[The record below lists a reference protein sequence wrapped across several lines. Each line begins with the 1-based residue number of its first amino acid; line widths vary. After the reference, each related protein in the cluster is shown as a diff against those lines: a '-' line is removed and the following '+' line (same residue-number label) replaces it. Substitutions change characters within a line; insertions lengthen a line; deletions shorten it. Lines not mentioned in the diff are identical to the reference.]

1 MSLFS
6 SMTTAI
12 SGMNAQSRAL
22 GHISDNVANSQTIG
36 FKRTDTRF
44 EDLLTQSSSRVHTPG
59 AVSATPDAT
68 VSLQGS
74 LEMVDNPLA
83 LALTGNGL
91 FSVARPLG
99 RDADGS
105 TLFDGQQLFTRAG
118 DFRKDS
124 SGYLVNS
131 AGYALQGWSADGN
144 GLVNEGVLAPIRIDE
159 ASLAAQPT
167 TTAVLTANL
176 PKTPSSPDPIG
187 TQFQIYNTA
196 GDLKSVQL
204 SWTLGAQPNTWTV
217 TASDGTSNLASQ
229 TLTFD
234 PNTGTAP
241 AGSSLTFGGDFG
253 QGPQTVTLDL
263 SKVTQHAG
271 SAYEQSKIAV
281 DGQTS
286 GAFRSV
292 AIRDSG
298 DVVVS
303 YDNGASRTVGRAP
316 VVTFS
321 NPDALQRMDGQAFGL
336 SAEAGAMQV
345 QASGAKGA
353 GTISTNALEH
363 SNVDIAAEF
372 TKLIVA
378 QRAYTANTRIV
389 TTTDQMLEE
398 TINMRR

>member
-1 MSLFS
+1 MSLFN

-36 FKRTDTRF
+36 FKRTDTNF
-44 EDLLTQSSSRVHTPG
+44 EDLVTQSSSRIHTPG
-59 AVSATPDAT
+59 AVSATPEAT

-74 LEMVDNPLA
+74 LEMVDNPLSIA
-83 LALTGNGL
+83 LSGNGL
-91 FSVARPLG
+91 LSVAQPAG
-99 RDADGS
+99 RKADGS
-105 TLFDGQQLFTRAG
+105 VAFENQQLFTRAG

-124 SGYLVNS
+124 SGYLVNGS
-131 AGYALQGWSADGN
+131 GYALQGWSADAN
-144 GLVNEGVLAPIRIDE
+144 GVVNQGPLSPIRVDE
-159 ASLAAQPT
+159 TPIAAQPT
-167 TTAVLTANL
+167 TKAALTANL
-176 PKTPSSPDPIG
+176 PKTPASTDPVK
-187 TQFQIYNTA
+187 TQFQIYNPA
-196 GDLKSVQL
+196 GDLKTVQL
-204 SWTLGAQPNTWTV
+204 SWAPGADPNTWTA
-217 TASDGTSNLASQ
+217 TASDGTTNLASQ

-234 PNTGTAP
+234 PVTGAAAP
-241 AGSSLTFGGDFG
+241 GSALTFTGDFG
-253 QGPQTVTLDL
+253 QGSQTVALDL
-263 SKVTQHAG
+263 SNVTQHAG
-271 SAYEQSKIAV
+271 TVYEQSKITV
-281 DGQTS
+281 DGETS
-286 GAFRSV
+286 GAFRAV

-303 YDNGASRTVGRAP
+303 YDNGASRTIAKVP

-321 NPDALQRMDGQAFGL
+321 NPDALQRMDGQAFAL
-336 SAEAGAMQV
+336 STEAGPMQV
-345 QASGAKGA
+345 QAAGTKGA
-353 GTISTNALEH
+353 GTLTASAVEH